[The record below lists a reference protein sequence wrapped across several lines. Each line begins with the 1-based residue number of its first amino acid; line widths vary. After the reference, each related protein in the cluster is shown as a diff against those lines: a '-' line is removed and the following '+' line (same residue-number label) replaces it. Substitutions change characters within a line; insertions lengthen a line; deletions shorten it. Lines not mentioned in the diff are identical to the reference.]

1 MPVISKLN
9 PWTQEPLAEVPQM
22 GAADFIQ
29 ALQKVKQAQETFR
42 KTSFEQRADL
52 LRTWAENV
60 ANSQGS
66 ISLKIAEEQGLP
78 VDFVRLEIVDAAQK
92 FIENL
97 SLELRLFPRPETLL
111 PTGVLGVSIA
121 WPMSYLYLSHVISQA
136 LAAGNGVIVKV
147 SSLAPRS
154 AQLLSETL
162 NQAGVP
168 DGLVQFLYGSGEE
181 LNPLLAGHPG
191 LRGFLYQGHYRNST
205 RLLQAALPTRK
216 KLQFFLGGKNSSLIH
231 PDFDFQTQIQSVL
244 RSALMGQGQLGVNSH
259 RFFVTQAHE
268 PQFFEALVEALKQ
281 LKISRGPEDSS
292 LWTPLISQA
301 RKVSFLKLREQ
312 VSSDQGKLMW
322 GAEDAEGL
330 FVKPLVTRDMS
341 NCSELQQE
349 EVQGPLLIV
358 TGVKYVHEM
367 VKWTNTGYHGQS
379 ALFWGPQEKAQG
391 LLSQIQVGQGLW
403 QRWAD
408 FLSWQT
414 PTKQSFYGIPDR
426 KWFGAFYSDP
436 KNLA

>member
-1 MPVISKLN
+1 MPVITKLN
-9 PWTQEPLAEVPQM
+9 PWTQEPLTEVPQM

-29 ALQKVKQAQETFR
+29 ALQKVKQAQEIFK

-52 LRTWAENV
+52 LRTWAEHV
-60 ANSQGS
+60 ANSQG
-66 ISLKIAEEQGLP
+66 LAALRIAEEQGLP
-78 VDFVRLEIVDAAQK
+78 VDFVRPEVVDAAQK

-97 SLELRLFPRPETLL
+97 SLELRLFPKPENLL
-111 PTGVLGVSIA
+111 PTGVLGVSIP

-162 NQAGVP
+162 SHAGVP
-168 DGLVQFLYGSGEE
+168 EGLVQFLYGSGEE

-191 LRGFLYQGHYRNST
+191 LRAFLYQGHYRHSA
-205 RLLQAALPTRK
+205 RLLEAALPTRK

-231 PDFDFQTQIQSVL
+231 PDFDFQSQIQNVL
-244 RSALMGQGQLGVNSH
+244 RPALMGQGQLGVNGH

-268 PQFFEALVEALKQ
+268 SQFFEVVIETLKQ
-281 LKISRGPEDSS
+281 MKVSRGPEDSS
-292 LWTPLISQA
+292 LWTPLISKS
-301 RKVSFLKLREQ
+301 RKANFLKLREQ
-312 VSSDQGKLMW
+312 VASDQGKLVW
-322 GAEDAEGL
+322 GADEDEGL
-330 FVKPLVTRDMS
+330 FAKPLVTRDMS

-379 ALFWGPQEKAQG
+379 CLFWGPQEKAQG
-391 LLSQIQVGQGLW
+391 LLSQIQVGQGLN
-403 QRWAD
+403 QRWGD

-414 PTKQSFYGIPDR
+414 PVKQSFYGIPDR
-426 KWFGAFYSDP
+426 KWSGPFYSEV
-436 KNLA
+436 KSQ